1 MGIIERAVLAEL
13 SSVRLGK
20 IFERTYISLGKGW
33 LVAESGRFKHSKLYN
48 GLPTQYSTE
57 RAGQLCRCVLLPARQ
72 RSEHN
77 SCRPKLRST
86 ATDGKK
92 AIFLGVCFFFSARHT
107 VNAANLLLSIKEFG

>member
-57 RAGQLCRCVLLPARQ
+57 RTGQLCRCVLLPARQ
-72 RSEHN
+72 RSEHTLAAQN
-77 SCRPKLRST
+77 YAAQLQM
-86 ATDGKK
+86 
-92 AIFLGVCFFFSARHT
+92 AR
-107 VNAANLLLSIKEFG
+107 KQYF